1 MNRFE
6 YAHAASIEE
15 VFSHAGESWDVRILA
30 GGTDLLQEMKNNI
43 IQPTRIIDIKS
54 ILSLKSIAEKGGVM
68 EIGALVT
75 LDEIE
80 HSETIKNRLPILCD
94 AAGEAAS
101 PQLRNMATIAG
112 NICQR
117 PRCWYYRHSD
127 FPCLRKGGKRCFA
140 VTGENAYHAIFG
152 GGPCHIVCPSD
163 LAPVLVALRASI
175 IVRPSSDTEREIALE
190 EFFVGPKV
198 DPHRENILKPGDL
211 VTQIRVPLPQENQRG
226 IFLKSRERKTWDFAS
241 ASVAALA
248 VVKDGSIT
256 DASVVLGGVAPN
268 PWRSKV
274 AEATLR
280 GAEANDQLAVQAAR
294 AAVGQAKPMR
304 DNTYKVDLV
313 ENLVAE
319 AVRTITAGAYD
330 QYGSH

>member
-1 MNRFE
+1 MRGFE
-6 YAHAASIEE
+6 YAHATSVEE
-15 VFSHAGESWDVRILA
+15 VFSHVGESWDVRILA

-43 IQPTRIIDIKS
+43 VQPSRIIDIKS
-54 ILSLKSIAEKGGVM
+54 IQSLRSIEERDGAIV
-68 EIGALVT
+68 IGALVT

-80 HSETIKNRLPILCD
+80 LSDTIKNRLPVLCD

-117 PRCWYYRHSD
+117 PRCWYYRHPE

-140 VTGENAYHAIFG
+140 VTGENTYHAIFG

-163 LAPVLVALRASI
+163 LAPVLVALHASV
-175 IVRPSSDTEREIALE
+175 IVRSSTYTEQEIALE
-190 EFFVGPKV
+190 DFFVGPKV
-198 DPHRENILKPGDL
+198 NPHRENILKSGDL
-211 VTQIRVPLPQENQRG
+211 VTQIRVPLLQGNHRG

-248 VVKDGSIT
+248 IVKDGSVV
-256 DASVVLGGVAPN
+256 DANIVLGGVASN
-268 PWRSKV
+268 PWRSKD
-274 AEATLR
+274 AEAVLR
-280 GAEANDQLAVQAAR
+280 GAMVNDQLPARAAQ
-294 AAVGQAKPMR
+294 AAVGQDKPMR
-304 DNTYKVDLV
+304 DNGYKVDLV

-330 QYGSH
+330 PYRSH